1 MYAVIVKV
9 RVKPGHQQDFLNAML
24 ENATCAAGNEP
35 GCLQFNVAQDSQD
48 QNLLHLYEVYRDL
61 DAFEAHKKT
70 PHFLKCMEAGKDWLD
85 GPLEFATG
93 THVFP

>member
-1 MYAVIVKV
+1 MAGAERQRCRNPKTSRRKTNQAIMCNKSSVKV
-9 RVKPGHQQDFLNAML
+9 RVKPGHQQDLLNAML
-24 ENATCAAGNEP
+24 ENAKCAAGSEP

-70 PHFLKCMEAGKDWLD
+70 PH
-85 GPLEFATG
+85 
-93 THVFP
+93 